1 MLRSLLAL
9 ALVTAGCGSRCKEVH
24 SARDALI
31 QRAPTAERG
40 TDVRVTIPFERANT
54 LFAETLAAKPLMMAL
69 PAPSLGP
76 IEVTIP
82 EIVGTVREV
91 RLLPG
96 AAGKIRFSIRV
107 EVLDAT
113 AEVAMLA
120 VIAEVEPKLERTGAT
135 TALVIGFGP
144 ENLISVKPELAPD
157 ARTSLGGAV
166 SRWVPEKIRGKV
178 PKVLLDAAASKLG
191 KHLTGEA
198 YDAVR
203 STLLSKLGELTRVH
217 LRLPE
222 VPIAKVDIRSTEA
235 VLVADLVTDLPVR
248 RGLAP
253 ARADATELGVV
264 MSGSTVAE
272 LANWSID
279 HGHAPRWYTRSLT
292 PSPRGEFRP
301 RFDYVAEDRGHPIK
315 VYAFQERDGCSYFRV
330 GVRASVALDGD
341 RLTATALDREL
352 EASAANPVIEAA
364 AWVKYFLT
372 GSIDR
377 SKQVVA
383 HTQLTVGG
391 RALKTQIIG
400 AALVDDELR
409 FALQLSVP

>member
-1 MLRSLLAL
+1 MLKTLLVL
-9 ALVTAGCGSRCKEVH
+9 AVVTTGCGSRCKEVH
-24 SARDALI
+24 SARDALA
-31 QRAPTAERG
+31 QRAPGAQRG
-40 TDVRVTIPFERANT
+40 ADVRVTIPLERANT
-54 LFAETLAAKPLMMAL
+54 LFTETLAAKPLMMAL

-76 IEVTIP
+76 IEITIP

-96 AAGKIRFSIRV
+96 APGKIRFSIRV

-120 VIAEVEPKLERTGAT
+120 VIAEVEPKLERTGTT

-157 ARTSLGGAV
+157 ARASLDGAV

-198 YDAVR
+198 YEAVR
-203 STLLSKLGELTRVH
+203 GTLLSKLGELTRVH
-217 LRLPE
+217 LRLPD
-222 VPIAKVDIRSTEA
+222 VPIAKVDIRSTPML
-235 VLVADLVTDLPVR
+235 LVAELVTDLPVR

-253 ARADATELGVV
+253 ARDDATEVGVA

-279 HGHAPRWYTRSLT
+279 QGHAPRWYTRGLR
-292 PSPRGEFRP
+292 PSKDGEFRP

-330 GVRASVALDGD
+330 GVRASIALDGD

-372 GSIDR
+372 GSMDR

-391 RALKTQIIG
+391 RALKTQVIG

-409 FALQLSVP
+409 FALQLSAP